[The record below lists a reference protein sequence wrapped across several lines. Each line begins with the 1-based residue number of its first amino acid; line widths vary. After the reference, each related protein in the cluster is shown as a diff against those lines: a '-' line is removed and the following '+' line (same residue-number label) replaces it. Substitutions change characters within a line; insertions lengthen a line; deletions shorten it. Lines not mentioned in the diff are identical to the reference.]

1 MLPAYLFTQP
11 SLITGHPAVTTRGRT
26 INLKR
31 IQTKYQSESQGRG
44 EGDDM
49 TDYGREKKQHLVKI
63 WEQLESVTGTGWSFP
78 WLLTIPALL
87 YDGGSF
93 FNVRTE
99 QWQSAQ
105 SVVLYFQCLVWS
117 SDWEDR
123 YIFSHFA
130 GLLSHSHPA
139 LARNV
144 QKFWSEKRRGAW
156 DHPGNQGPRPESSNE
171 GVAVWLFSL
180 SSRQIIGLP
189 LLCRET
195 DQQRKISAI
204 WPLFILIIEVKI
216 DKVLTALIEQNLNG
230 RHPLQH
236 LLRTPGW
243 ESHHPLELLF
253 VVDWSSQGRC
263 LEDYSWWECSIV
275 FLSLPLTSREEK
287 YCLLPLKECFELD
300 ENSWIHWGSWY
311 HLKKEKISL
320 LQL

>member
-180 SSRQIIGLP
+180 SSRQIIGLHFSVGKQINNGKY
-189 LLCRET
+189 
-195 DQQRKISAI
+195 QQSGRYLFWLSRLKLTKY
-204 WPLFILIIEVKI
+204 WPLSLNRICMGDILSNTSWGRRAERVIILWSFCSL
-216 DKVLTALIEQNLNG
+216 LTG
-230 RHPLQH
+230 
-236 LLRTPGW
+236 LLR
-243 ESHHPLELLF
+243 
-253 VVDWSSQGRC
+253 
-263 LEDYSWWECSIV
+263 EDAWKIIH
-275 FLSLPLTSREEK
+275 
-287 YCLLPLKECFELD
+287 D
-300 ENSWIHWGSWY
+300 ENV
-311 HLKKEKISL
+311 
-320 LQL
+320 Q